1 MALPVIKATKF
12 NYGAY
17 AQPKQ
22 VKFKDPNAG
31 IVAGIASV
39 GRQVAQK
46 IEENKLQ
53 EQKNNITIAKNNSE
67 YKYAATQ
74 VQNQFGDKV
83 DKYVQGLVDRFAD
96 NEKFRVSN
104 PDNLEQYLDTK
115 NQLNGLL
122 QQLLALKQKGVS
134 LKSTF
139 KNLDVNNLTGSSLDN
154 YHKADALINEHFEL
168 SDKDGELFISLTT
181 TDLSKAKPSSFTRG
195 IAATPDFSNVFT
207 KQEAVSNY
215 MLDENYFKVDTKWDA
230 KSDALIADSIKIVA
244 ADNNNIK
251 LDRRKL
257 MNKPGYEGTFLTSN
271 IAKDYVNQKALI
283 KDHQISKNIDL
294 IIQQDGK
301 KIYEDEIAGA
311 VGGYDPNNVEQN
323 KQLKEYLINKI
334 VETGFS
340 TDVQVDTQKI
350 PEPKKEPE
358 YTGIVTSITDRF
370 DRFRIFDPN
379 NRSEIIYNNNEILED
394 VKNNPTA
401 YNITELSKP
410 TLNNF
415 MNIDQFYTLHVVE
428 AKERLGMLNSLSKE
442 EQKAYK
448 DYDSEKQVFEN
459 IIKFYEDN
467 TVENKEGG
475 RRVPKNSNAIVNANS
490 VNAQGQIFPAS
501 PVLVNNFT
509 NLLLQLTISK
519 DPMVIDKIFKSA
531 SDIGRA
537 LVYAKYKP
545 GMSYEDY
552 KEATYK
558 LTEKRTEGVGE
569 FIFDESVDE
578 LIKQQYD
585 SLKNK

>member
-31 IVAGIASV
+31 LVAGIASV
-39 GRQVAQK
+39 GKQVAQK

-53 EQKNNITIAKNNSE
+53 EQKNNIIIAKNNSE

-122 QQLLALKQKGVS
+122 QQLLAVKQKGVS

-139 KNLDVNNLTGSSLDN
+139 KDLDVNKLTGSSLTN
-154 YHKADALINEHFEL
+154 YHRADALINEHFEL
-168 SDKDGELFISLTT
+168 SDKDGELFISLYP
-181 TDLSKAKPSSFTRG
+181 TDLSKAKPSGSIRG
-195 IAATPDFSNVFT
+195 IESTPDFSNVFT

-230 KSDALIADSIKIVA
+230 QADTLVSNSVNIVVADS
-244 ADNNNIK
+244 NNIK

-257 MNKPGYEGTFLTSN
+257 MNKPGYEGAFLTSS
-271 IAKDYVNQKALI
+271 IARDYINQKALT

-311 VGGYDPNNVEQN
+311 VGGYDPNNIEQN

-340 TDVQVDTQKI
+340 TDKPIGSATKI
-350 PEPKKEPE
+350 PEAPKQPDYIDK
-358 YTGIVTSITDRF
+358 VTRITNLF
-370 DRFRIFDPN
+370 DK
-379 NRSEIIYNNNEILED
+379 NRLISGNKIIYNSMANLED
-394 VKNNPTA
+394 IKNNPTA
-401 YNITELSKP
+401 YNIPEASRPLLTNYMSKVDFA
-410 TLNNF
+410 T
-415 MNIDQFYTLHVVE
+415 THVANAQSEITRLE
-428 AKERLGMLNSLSKE
+428 AITKPEDIVAEFGSQANYDLYL
-442 EQKAYK
+442 KAYK
-448 DYDSEKQVFEN
+448 DIV
-459 IIKFYEDN
+459 KFYD
-467 TVENKEGG
+467 ENKDK
-475 RRVPKNSNAIVNANS
+475 PNLIVNTNIMTDK
-490 VNAQGQIFPAS
+490 GES
-501 PVLVNNFT
+501 PVAIPEVVQNFESAI
-509 NLLLQLTISK
+509 LQQVIRK
-519 DPMVIDKIFKSA
+519 DA
-531 SDIGRA
+531 LDINDVFITATDTGIP
-537 LVYAKYKP
+537 YAKYKP
-545 GMSYEDY
+545 GMSFEDY

-558 LTEKRTEGVGE
+558 RIDKANLDLEGEIVM
-569 FIFDESVDE
+569 DESLDK
-578 LIKQQYD
+578 LIQQQYN
-585 SLKNK
+585 SLKK

>member
-31 IVAGIASV
+31 LVAGIASV
-39 GRQVAQK
+39 GKQVAQK

-122 QQLLALKQKGVS
+122 QQLLAVKQKGVS

-139 KNLDVNNLTGSSLDN
+139 KDLDVNKLTGSSLTN
-154 YHKADALINEHFEL
+154 YHRADALINEHFEL
-168 SDKDGELFISLTT
+168 SDKDGELFISLYP
-181 TDLSKAKPSSFTRG
+181 TDLSKAKPSGSIRG
-195 IAATPDFSNVFT
+195 IESTPDFSNVFT

-230 KSDALIADSIKIVA
+230 QADTLVSNSVNIVVADS
-244 ADNNNIK
+244 NNIK

-257 MNKPGYEGTFLTSN
+257 MNKPGYEGAFLTSS
-271 IAKDYVNQKALI
+271 IARDYINQKALT

-311 VGGYDPNNVEQN
+311 VGGYDPNNIEQN

-340 TDVQVDTQKI
+340 TDKPIGSATKI
-350 PEPKKEPE
+350 PEAPKQPDYIDK
-358 YTGIVTSITDRF
+358 VTRITNLF
-370 DRFRIFDPN
+370 DK
-379 NRSEIIYNNNEILED
+379 NRLISGNKIIYNSMANLED
-394 VKNNPTA
+394 IKNNPTA
-401 YNITELSKP
+401 YNIPEASRPLLTNYMSKVDFA
-410 TLNNF
+410 T
-415 MNIDQFYTLHVVE
+415 THVANAQSEITRLE
-428 AKERLGMLNSLSKE
+428 AITKPEDIVAEFGSQANYDLYL
-442 EQKAYK
+442 KAYK
-448 DYDSEKQVFEN
+448 DIV
-459 IIKFYEDN
+459 KFYD
-467 TVENKEGG
+467 ENKDK
-475 RRVPKNSNAIVNANS
+475 PNLIVNTNIMTDK
-490 VNAQGQIFPAS
+490 GES
-501 PVLVNNFT
+501 PVAIPEVVQNFESAI
-509 NLLLQLTISK
+509 LQQVIRK
-519 DPMVIDKIFKSA
+519 DA
-531 SDIGRA
+531 LDINDVFITATDTGIP
-537 LVYAKYKP
+537 YAKYKP
-545 GMSYEDY
+545 GMSFEDY

-558 LTEKRTEGVGE
+558 RIDKANLDLEGEIVM
-569 FIFDESVDE
+569 DESLDK
-578 LIKQQYD
+578 LIQQQYN
-585 SLKNK
+585 SLKK

>member
-31 IVAGIASV
+31 LVAGIASV
-39 GRQVAQK
+39 GKQVAQK

-122 QQLLALKQKGVS
+122 QQLLAVKQKGVS

-139 KNLDVNNLTGSSLDN
+139 KDLDVNKLTGSSLTN
-154 YHKADALINEHFEL
+154 YHRADALINEHFEL
-168 SDKDGELFISLTT
+168 SDKDGELFISLYP
-181 TDLSKAKPSSFTRG
+181 TDLSKAKPSGSIRG
-195 IAATPDFSNVFT
+195 IESTPDFSNVFT

-230 KSDALIADSIKIVA
+230 QADTLVSNSVNIVVADS
-244 ADNNNIK
+244 NNIK

-257 MNKPGYEGTFLTSN
+257 MNKPGYEGAFLTSS
-271 IAKDYVNQKALI
+271 IARDYINQKALT

-311 VGGYDPNNVEQN
+311 VGGYDPNNIEQN

-340 TDVQVDTQKI
+340 TDKPIGSATKI
-350 PEPKKEPE
+350 PEAPKQPDYVDK
-358 YTGIVTSITDRF
+358 VTRITNLF
-370 DRFRIFDPN
+370 DK
-379 NRSEIIYNNNEILED
+379 NRLISGNKIIYNSMANLED
-394 VKNNPTA
+394 IKNNPTA
-401 YNITELSKP
+401 YNIPEASRPLLTNYMSKVDFA
-410 TLNNF
+410 T
-415 MNIDQFYTLHVVE
+415 THVANAQSEITRLE
-428 AKERLGMLNSLSKE
+428 AITKPEDIVAEFGSQANYDLYL
-442 EQKAYK
+442 KAYK
-448 DYDSEKQVFEN
+448 DIV
-459 IIKFYEDN
+459 KFYD
-467 TVENKEGG
+467 ENKDK
-475 RRVPKNSNAIVNANS
+475 PNLIVNTNIMTDK
-490 VNAQGQIFPAS
+490 GES
-501 PVLVNNFT
+501 PVAIPEVVQNFESAI
-509 NLLLQLTISK
+509 LQQVIRK
-519 DPMVIDKIFKSA
+519 DA
-531 SDIGRA
+531 LDINDVFITATDTGIP
-537 LVYAKYKP
+537 YAKYKP
-545 GMSYEDY
+545 GMSFEDY

-558 LTEKRTEGVGE
+558 RIDKANLDLEGEIVM
-569 FIFDESVDE
+569 DESLDK
-578 LIKQQYD
+578 LIQQQYN
-585 SLKNK
+585 SLKK